1 MICHD
6 VCIMIISDEKVMSYC
21 KRKPMLPFE
30 VIEWEYHLKDVNNL
44 STLVSTEEVLTDVIV
59 SAFGPCIS
67 KTNMYQLETI

>member
-1 MICHD
+1 
-6 VCIMIISDEKVMSYC
+6 
-21 KRKPMLPFE
+21 MLPFE